1 MNGCALIRLVSS
13 RSTTQQKETAD
24 SSGYYLS
31 TSLSYVTLRYVTTPT
46 TRTDVVGS
54 SATLLLEPCDLTF
67 HATTKAAKT
76 LLRTHGT
83 STKTYGVTAHS
94 NDCAVA
100 RCTRSLSALLG
111 PIMKTEPLGRF
122 SRARGVGTKQG
133 MHTLRPLCLF
143 QTLRCQIGKR

>member
-13 RSTTQQKETAD
+13 RSTILQKQTAG
-24 SSGYYLS
+24 SSGSLS
-31 TSLSYVTLRYVTTPT
+31 TRISYVTPHNNDDRRRWFLRNAIT
-46 TRTDVVGS
+46 
-54 SATLLLEPCDLTF
+54 EPCDLTF
-67 HATTKAAKT
+67 HETMKAANT

-83 STKTYGVTAHS
+83 STKSHGVTAHA
-94 NDCAVA
+94 NDRAAA
-100 RCTRSLSALLG
+100 RCARSLSALLG